1 MSSRGRTGGVPAGP
15 GGSAPAGR
23 CPVCG
28 SGVLADIAYDDDE
41 HGRIA
46 QGPDAHQIETYTCG
60 HRREGAPLRD
70 ADDRLDVERRT
81 AEEAAEP
88 LPEA

>member
-1 MSSRGRTGGVPAGP
+1 MSPSGRAGAVPAGAGDP
-15 GGSAPAGR
+15 APAGR

-28 SGVLADIAYDDDE
+28 SGVLADIAYDDDD
-41 HGRIA
+41 GRTA

-60 HRREGAPLRD
+60 HHREGAPLRD

-81 AEEAAEP
+81 AKESAEP
-88 LPEA
+88 LPGD